1 MIQNMKIKQKI
12 WVDEKMTYK
21 NYLDQE
27 MWQPTIKKGIEN
39 HTQEFGQTKLY
50 EGMGCED
57 KLVMVSHLI
66 ILYKQVLE

>member
-27 MWQPTIKKGIEN
+27 DVTAHHQKKGLKITHKNLNKPSFMKEWVVKIN
-39 HTQEFGQTKLY
+39 
-50 EGMGCED
+50 
-57 KLVMVSHLI
+57 
-66 ILYKQVLE
+66 

>member
-1 MIQNMKIKQKI
+1 MIQNMKTKQKI

-39 HTQEFGQTKLY
+39 HTQEFEQTKLY
-50 EGMGCED
+50 EGMGCEHQ
-57 KLVMVSHLI
+57 LVMMSHWI
-66 ILYKQVLE
+66 ILYNKF